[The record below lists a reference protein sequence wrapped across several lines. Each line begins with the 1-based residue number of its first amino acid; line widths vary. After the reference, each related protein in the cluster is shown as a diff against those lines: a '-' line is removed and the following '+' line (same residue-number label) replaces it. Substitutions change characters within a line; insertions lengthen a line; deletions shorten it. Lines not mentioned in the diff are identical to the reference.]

1 MEALSAYS
9 TPAQAGTDGGSLIF
23 DRNAFSY
30 GTAVSH
36 NTNDSVFTVQEP
48 GIYEVSFHGTLAPA
62 SGTTFPLQLLLY
74 LQQQGNEVPGASV
87 RQSFQTSTDVGNV
100 SFSQIINVSSAPETL
115 SVVGSGGNFTYSD
128 VALTVQK
135 VGDAAGT
142 GS

>member
-1 MEALSAYS
+1 MNISAYRKS
-9 TPAQAGTDGGSLIF
+9 LELPGFFRQAEGLLRKKKPPD
-23 DRNAFSY
+23 
-30 GTAVSH
+30 
-36 NTNDSVFTVQEP
+36 TNDSVFTVQEP

-115 SVVGSGGNFTYSD
+115 SVVGNGGNFTYSD